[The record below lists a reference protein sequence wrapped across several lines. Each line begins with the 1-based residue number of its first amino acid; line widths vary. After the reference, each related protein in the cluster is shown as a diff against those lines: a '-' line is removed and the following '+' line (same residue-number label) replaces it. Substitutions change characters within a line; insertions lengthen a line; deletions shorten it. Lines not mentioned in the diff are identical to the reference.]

1 MECGYSAELQALKR
15 NQRRRS
21 DADECN
27 RDLFFSCAERKRE
40 GEGGSCGQM
49 WALGFEGMNESLSYL
64 TEMPRGGGESG
75 GAEMEGE
82 TNHHKGHN

>member
-1 MECGYSAELQALKR
+1 
-15 NQRRRS
+15 
-21 DADECN
+21 
-27 RDLFFSCAERKRE
+27 
-40 GEGGSCGQM
+40 
-49 WALGFEGMNESLSYL
+49 MNESLSYL